1 VTLELILLAL
11 RIISGV
17 LLLSILFTVFIVLWR
32 DYRAVAAQAQVH
44 RRVYGH
50 LVGLANLGD
59 DFIPTGDTFR
69 LRPLT
74 TMGRS
79 PTNHVV
85 IDDATASSSH
95 AMIGLREGHWW
106 LEDKNSRNGTLLN
119 GERITTPTIVTD
131 GDIVG
136 IGNAYFKIVLEI

>member
-1 VTLELILLAL
+1 MTLELTLLAL
-11 RIISGV
+11 RIASGV
-17 LLLSILFTVFIVLWR
+17 LLLALLLAVFWIIWR
-32 DYRAVAAQAQVH
+32 EMRVAAAQAQIH

-50 LVGLANLGD
+50 LVELANIGD
-59 DFIPTGDTFR
+59 EYIPTGETHR

-74 TMGRS
+74 NLGRS
-79 PTNHVV
+79 PTNHIV

-119 GERITTPTIVTD
+119 GEAITAPTIVTD
-131 GDIVG
+131 GDIIS
-136 IGNAYFKIVLEI
+136 IGKAHFKIILEI